1 MSLTPPITGNEDL
14 DAYLYNI
21 SINGV
26 GSGSSN
32 GLNYNYS
39 NGLVTDPNGNVLGY
53 LYQYIHIKYADDNSG
68 TNLSDSPTNKTFYG
82 IKNSTLS
89 TESVIP
95 SDYTWYEVSG
105 TFGTS
110 RFLYFKV
117 TGGRQIKF
125 SVDTSPENYTWVK
138 DTNQPIDLD
147 LIIPLNTISSNEIL
161 DAAITELKI
170 AAGAVSAAKT
180 NIASIEATTGNLVAN
195 SVGTTQITDNA
206 VVSSKITTNA
216 VVAGKIAANAVT
228 ASTIEAGAITT
239 PKIQAGA
246 ITAASGILGT
256 AAILEANIANAA
268 ITNAKIQDA
277 AITNSKIQDAAIT
290 NAKIANLSVDNAKIV
305 DAAITTAKIGVAQID
320 TLRIGEDQVTIPR
333 GSSAS
338 GFGATVTITLAYT
351 APVALIATFYGQ
363 QISGFG
369 PVIRRDG
376 VVVVQGYSASSGGI
390 NPIIPIT
397 ITGVDNPGVGTFVYT
412 VDRVSYGGGTTS
424 STSLFAL
431 GAKR

>member
-26 GSGSSN
+26 GSGSSS

-39 NGLVTDPNGNVLGY
+39 NGLVTDPNGNVLRY
-53 LYQYIHIKYADDNSG
+53 LYQYIGIKYADDNSG
-68 TNLSDSPTNKTFYG
+68 TNLSDSPTNKAFYG
-82 IKNSTLS
+82 IKNSTSS
-89 TESVIP
+89 TESVLP
-95 SDYTWYEVSG
+95 SDYTWYEVLG

-125 SVDTSPENYTWVK
+125 SVDTSPEDYTWVK

-147 LIIPLNTISSNEIL
+147 LIIPLNTISSNELL
-161 DAAITELKI
+161 DAAITEFKI

-239 PKIQAGA
+239 AKIQAGA
-246 ITAASGILGT
+246 IVSDKIA
-256 AAILEANIANAA
+256 ANAVTAINLLAGSVTADKVNVTDLSAISANLGA
-268 ITNAKIQDA
+268 ITGGSLNI
-277 AITNSKIQDAAIT
+277 NSKF
-290 NAKIANLSVDNAKIV
+290 IV
-305 DAAITTAKIGVAQID
+305 NSDG
-320 TLRIGEDQVTIPR
+320 
-333 GSSAS
+333 
-338 GFGATVTITLAYT
+338 TVTIT
-351 APVALIATFYGQ
+351 
-363 QISGFG
+363 
-369 PVIRRDG
+369 
-376 VVVVQGYSASSGGI
+376 
-390 NPIIPIT
+390 N
-397 ITGVDNPGVGTFVYT
+397 
-412 VDRVSYGGGTTS
+412 
-424 STSLFAL
+424 STSGSRLVIKNDVIEVYDGSTLRVKIGNLSA
-431 GAKR
+431 